1 MFTRLGQFTFRRR
14 RLVITV
20 WGALT
25 LLGVLAAAGVGSSL
39 TSDVDTAPHYE
50 SQRANRLLSRAGGD
64 DGHIYAVAQGARPP
78 DVAAAADDVRHLRGV
93 AHVQDGI
100 RSRDGRSIAVDVAFA
115 KGQSDEERSAAVDAA
130 RDRLRRISARRVV
143 VGGDLLQDEEFSAQ
157 SQKDLQRGEAVALP
171 VALATMIVIFGG
183 VVAAGVPLLIALAG
197 VSGAFIFL
205 LATTA
210 LGDVSVFAVNV
221 ATMFGL
227 GLGIDYGLLMV
238 NRFREERA
246 AGLEIEHAVE
256 RTVATAGVTVAFSAL
271 TVAVALCGL
280 FALDVPALHSIA
292 AGGIGVVL
300 AAMAAAL
307 TLAPALLAVAGRR
320 IGVGRVTAGVA
331 GCHGYFARIARLV
344 QRRAVPV
351 ILVVGL
357 GLVVVATPLLHASFG
372 RPDGRS
378 LPRSSPSRQLWD
390 IGHAQFPA
398 QVAEPVT
405 VVARTSSTDPRLEAW
420 VDEVRGLPGV
430 RSVAVDDRSG
440 MSVVDIVPAGD
451 GQSEAGQRLVH
462 SLRRDRPAFPVLV
475 TGNAAE
481 MVDFKAAL
489 FGRLPTALAI
499 VALAT
504 LVLLF
509 IMTSSVVVALKALV
523 MNALSLGAT
532 LGVLAWVFQE
542 GHLSGVLGFE
552 STGSLDVLA
561 PVLVLLFA
569 LGLSTDYEVF
579 LLSRIKE
586 VYERIGDNDTAV
598 AEGLQHTGRIIT
610 SAALLI
616 VVVFAGF
623 ATGGFLVV
631 KELGLGLAVAV
642 VIDATFVRTLLVP
655 AAMKLMGDRNW
666 WAPRPLRR
674 LHRLTAGPGKP
685 EVRAATFAP

>member
-1 MFTRLGQFTFRRR
+1 
-14 RLVITV
+14 
-20 WGALT
+20 
-25 LLGVLAAAGVGSSL
+25 
-39 TSDVDTAPHYE
+39 
-50 SQRANRLLSRAGGD
+50 
-64 DGHIYAVAQGARPP
+64 
-78 DVAAAADDVRHLRGV
+78 
-93 AHVQDGI
+93 
-100 RSRDGRSIAVDVAFA
+100 
-115 KGQSDEERSAAVDAA
+115 
-130 RDRLRRISARRVV
+130 
-143 VGGDLLQDEEFSAQ
+143 
-157 SQKDLQRGEAVALP
+157 
-171 VALATMIVIFGG
+171 
-183 VVAAGVPLLIALAG
+183 
-197 VSGAFIFL
+197 
-205 LATTA
+205 
-210 LGDVSVFAVNV
+210 VSVFAVNV

-238 NRFREERA
+238 NRFREERS
-246 AGLEIEHAVE
+246 AGLDIEHAVE

-280 FALDVPALHSIA
+280 FVLDVPALHSIA

-320 IGVGRVTAGVA
+320 IGTGRGAPAATGGAG
-331 GCHGYFARIARLV
+331 HGYFARISRLV

-351 ILVVGL
+351 IVVVGL
-357 GLVVVATPLLHASFG
+357 GLAVVAAPLAHARFG

-378 LPRSSPSRQLWD
+378 LPRSSPSRQLWE
-390 IGHAQFPA
+390 IGHTQFPA

-405 VVARTSSTDPRLEAW
+405 VVARTSSTDPRLAAW
-420 VDEVRGLPGV
+420 VDEVRALPGV
-430 RSVAVDDRSG
+430 RSVAVDVGNGIPVIDV
-440 MSVVDIVPAGD
+440 MPAGGD
-451 GQSEAGQRLVH
+451 QSDAAQRLVH
-462 SLRRDRPAFPVLV
+462 TLRRDKPAFPVLV

-481 MVDFKAAL
+481 LVDFKAAL
-489 FGRLPTALAI
+489 FGRLPVALAI
-499 VALAT
+499 VAFAT

-509 IMTSSVVVALKALV
+509 LMTGSVVVAVKALV

-542 GHLSGVLGFE
+542 GHLSGVLGFD

-586 VYERIGDNDTAV
+586 VYERTGDNDTAV

-623 ATGGFLVV
+623 ATGGFLVI

-642 VIDATFVRTLLVP
+642 VVDATVVRTLLVP
-655 AAMKLMGDRNW
+655 ATMKLMGERNW
-666 WAPRPLRR
+666 WAPQPLRR
-674 LHRLTAGPGKP
+674 LHRRATGPGKAA
-685 EVRAATFAP
+685 VRTATFAS

>member
-1 MFTRLGQFTFRRR
+1 MFTRLGRLTFRRR
-14 RLVITV
+14 RLVIGL

-25 LLGVLAAAGVGSSL
+25 LLGVLAAAGVFSSL
-39 TSDVDTAPHYE
+39 TSDVDSAPHYE
-50 SQRANRLLSRAGGD
+50 SQRANRLLYRVGND
-64 DGHIYAVAQGARPP
+64 DGHIYAVARGARPQS
-78 DVAAAADDVRHLRGV
+78 VAAAAADVRNLKGV
-93 AHVQDGI
+93 AHVHDGI

-115 KGQSDEERSAAVDAA
+115 KGQSDEEQAAAVDAA
-130 RDRLRRISARRVV
+130 RDRLQRIPATRVV
-143 VGGDLLQDEEFSAQ
+143 VGGDLLQDEEFAAQ

-171 VALATMIVIFGG
+171 VALGAMIVIFGG
-183 VVAAGVPLLIALAG
+183 VMAAGVPLLIALAG
-197 VSGAFIFL
+197 LSGAFLFL

-238 NRFREERA
+238 NRFREERR
-246 AGLEIEHAVE
+246 AGLDIERAVE

-320 IGVGRVTAGVA
+320 IGVGRGAAAGT
-331 GCHGYFARIARLV
+331 GTHGYFARISRLV

-357 GLVVVATPLLHASFG
+357 GLAVVAVPLAHARFG

-378 LPRSSPSRQLWD
+378 LPRSSPSRQLWEVA
-390 IGHAQFPA
+390 HAEFPA

-405 VVARTSSTDPRLEAW
+405 VVARTSPTDPRLAAW
-420 VDEVRGLPGV
+420 VEDVRGLPGV
-430 RSVAVDDRSG
+430 RAVAVDDRNG
-440 MSVVDIVPAGD
+440 TPVVDVTVAGGGTSD
-451 GQSEAGQRLVH
+451 AAQRLVH
-462 SLRRDRPAFPVLV
+462 ALRRDRPAFPVLV

-481 MVDFKAAL
+481 LVDFKAAL
-489 FGRLPTALAI
+489 FGRLPVALAI
-499 VALAT
+499 VAIAT

-509 IMTSSVVVALKALV
+509 LMTGSVVVAVKALV

-532 LGVLAWVFQE
+532 LGALAWVFQE
-542 GHLSGVLGFE
+542 GHLSGVLGFD

-586 VYERIGDNDTAV
+586 VYERTGDNDTAV

-623 ATGGFLVV
+623 ATGGFLVI

-642 VIDATFVRTLLVP
+642 VIDATVVRTLLVP
-655 AAMKLMGDRNW
+655 ATMKLMGDRNW

-674 LHRLTAGPGKP
+674 LHRPITGPGKAG
-685 EVRAATFAP
+685 VRAATFAP